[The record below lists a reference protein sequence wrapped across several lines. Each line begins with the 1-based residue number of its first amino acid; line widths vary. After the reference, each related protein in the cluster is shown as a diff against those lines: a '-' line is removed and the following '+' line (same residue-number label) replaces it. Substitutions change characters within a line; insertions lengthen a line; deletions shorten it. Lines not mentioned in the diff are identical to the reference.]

1 MPTAQPDANC
11 PDAPKMEIRDAV
23 VGDAAEACTVL
34 RRSISELCFPDH
46 RDDQSVLARWLANKT
61 PEKVASWIAQ
71 ADYSLLL
78 AVEDSKILAVGAVT
92 DAGEITLN

>member
-1 MPTAQPDANC
+1 
-11 PDAPKMEIRDAV
+11 
-23 VGDAAEACTVL
+23 
-34 RRSISELCFPDH
+34 
-46 RDDQSVLARWLANKT
+46 LANKT